1 MKNISEKANQKL
13 NALVRVTNFTRPFQ
27 RRTLL
32 NSFIKSQFSYC
43 PQTWMFSSKG
53 LNKKIKLKKKSSRL
67 ILNDHQSTMDKM
79 LDTFNEK
86 ATHQH

>member
-1 MKNISEKANQKL
+1 
-13 NALVRVTNFTRPFQ
+13 
-27 RRTLL
+27 
-32 NSFIKSQFSYC
+32 
-43 PQTWMFSSKG
+43 MFSSKG
-53 LNKKIKLKKKSSRL
+53 LNKKIKIKKKSSRL